1 MRNDD
6 THNATSSSSGNDRC
20 TLSPADAAM
29 LDRLVDAGFDL
40 SRLAASS
47 ASGSS
52 SLSAD
57 DMARAQRLLA
67 QCAML
72 DAYPTT
78 AVSAMT
84 RDDTET
90 LIAATMARI
99 ARADDE
105 RAARMRLD
113 SQPSDA
119 ASRRRSFR
127 WSDLIAVACI
137 AILATTVIVPVMN
150 WSRGR
155 SLETNCANNLR
166 LVAAGLDLY
175 ANDFESMPM
184 RAGFV
189 PELAS
194 WTGYRNADNLRVL
207 ATTHYCTPGCLCCPG
222 DADPDG
228 AYALQAPASVDS
240 QRAPLWNQLRGH
252 GSRVAL
258 VADRNPLVDLERN
271 GVKVASVAL
280 NSASHG
286 GQGQNL
292 LFTDGSV
299 GFQMSPYLGDPSSRI
314 ADNIWLPFGD
324 QLASL
329 QRRPGTLKASGKAS
343 EMDVFL
349 LQ

>member
-1 MRNDD
+1 MRHDD
-6 THNATSSSSGNDRC
+6 THNDSPSGPGSERL

-29 LDRLVDAGFDL
+29 LDRLVEAGFDL
-40 SRLAASS
+40 SRLD
-47 ASGSS
+47 GSS
-52 SLSAD
+52 DSFATSLSTD

-67 QCAML
+67 QFAIL

-84 RDDTET
+84 SDDTET
-90 LIAATMARI
+90 LIAVTMARI

-113 SQPSDA
+113 PQPVDA
-119 ASRRRSFR
+119 ASRKRSFR
-127 WSDLIAVACI
+127 SSDLIAVACV
-137 AILATTVIVPVMN
+137 AILATTVIVPIMN

-175 ANDFESMPM
+175 AQDFESMPM
-184 RAGFV
+184 RAGFL

-207 ATTHYCTPGCLCCPG
+207 ATTHYCTAGCMCCPG
-222 DADPDG
+222 DADPNG
-228 AYALQAPASVDS
+228 TYASQAPASS
-240 QRAPLWNQLRGH
+240 EAERAPLWNQLRGG
-252 GSRVAL
+252 GSRIAM

-271 GVKVASVAL
+271 GVTVASVAL

-286 GQGQNL
+286 GHGQNL

-299 GFQMSPYLGDPSSRI
+299 GFQTSPYLGDPASRM

-324 QLASL
+324 QLTSL
-329 QRRPGTLKASGKAS
+329 QRRPGIAKGSGTGMK
-343 EMDVFL
+343 MDVFL